1 VPALPREEARLAFG
15 DDVDPTTS
23 DSNETTDGVADP
35 MTPEPAGEDEQEEA
49 PRRPTVLIL
58 NHHRDCFDELVA
70 ALGQRGM
77 EVVESRSVAETHR
90 TLGDR
95 RPDVVVLNPLV
106 LRSGGVE
113 IEFARSL
120 CGNHD
125 GSTVLLLVDGL
136 RGLEQARRAAL
147 PFADFLQKP
156 VDPAECLHRIELAF
170 ERRERFRRLRS
181 RAQELE
187 GQVTID
193 HKTGLSS
200 ERFFRSALQL
210 EFKRAQRHRMP
221 LSLAL
226 VDVDDFK
233 SINDSTEY
241 AFGDL
246 VLKHIADCLKRNI
259 RETDYAARFGGD
271 EFVLLLPHT
280 TAAEA
285 VQTAMRIKKRIAE
298 SVVSGRGYSQKVT
311 ISIGIATFDGQT
323 DFDSAEL
330 RTRANKALHRAK
342 RRGKNHVECHNDDPP
357 APPPPKK
364 R

>member
-1 VPALPREEARLAFG
+1 MPREEARLAFG
-15 DDVDPTTS
+15 GDIDPVPS
-23 DSNETTDGVADP
+23 DSVDAGDDSADAA
-35 MTPEPAGEDEQEEA
+35 TPAPAGEDDRDG
-49 PRRPTVLIL
+49 PPHRPTVLIL
-58 NHHRDCFDELVA
+58 NHHRDPLDELVA

-77 EVVESRSVAETHR
+77 EVIESRSVAETHR

-106 LRSGGVE
+106 LRAGGVE
-113 IEFARSL
+113 IELARGL
-120 CGNHD
+120 CSNQD

-170 ERRERFRRLRS
+170 ERRERFHRLRS

-241 AFGDL
+241 AFGDI
-246 VLKHIADCLKRNI
+246 VLQHIADCLKRNI

-280 TAAEA
+280 TSAEA

-298 SVVSGRGYSQKVT
+298 SVVTGRGYSQKVT
-311 ISIGIATFDGQT
+311 ISIGIATFDGHS

-342 RRGKNHVECHNDDPP
+342 RRGKNHVECHGDEPP
-357 APPPPKK
+357 AAPPPPTKK